1 MRSWGQAVYKERVK
15 KMRSV
20 SIALSLLNDFLRN
33 EDGVST
39 MEWVIIL
46 GCAAAMCTLVLAM
59 GDKTGSPDRVKSAD
73 NAIKNG
79 FSGIEHNL
87 PGRG

>member
-1 MRSWGQAVYKERVK
+1 MRSWVQELCKEREA
-15 KMRSV
+15 KMR
-20 SIALSLLNDFLRN
+20 ILSMILPLPEAFHQN

-39 MEWVIIL
+39 LEWVIIL
-46 GCAAAMCTLVLAM
+46 GCAAAMCTLILAM
-59 GDKTGSPDRVKSAD
+59 GDKVESPDRVKRAD

-87 PGRG
+87 PGKG

>member
-1 MRSWGQAVYKERVK
+1 MRL
-15 KMRSV
+15 
-20 SIALSLLNDFLRN
+20 LSMILVFSEAFHHD

-46 GCAAAMCTLVLAM
+46 ALAAAMCALILAM
-59 GDKTGSPDRVKSAD
+59 GEKVESPDRVMSAD

-87 PGRG
+87 PRKG

>member
-1 MRSWGQAVYKERVK
+1 MKLLSYT
-15 KMRSV
+15 
-20 SIALSLLNDFLRN
+20 LSLPALFHKE

-39 MEWVIIL
+39 LEWVIIL
-46 GCAAAMCTLVLAM
+46 GCAAAMCMLVLAM